1 MPRPPFPT
9 RPCAINLSR
18 GAQDKAKPMP
28 PPPSAPCHS
37 PRSSSMAHTPV
48 QAESQLLPAEHG
60 SRIYSGP
67 PHMADTP
74 PLPWPRATQ
83 SRPRQP
89 QALPLRPSTPASSA
103 RPSGSPIPS
112 ISTSA
117 SLRDR
122 PSSPSTLSSN
132 FPLAGAFSP
141 FSVSFSVSL
150 SFHFVL

>member
-103 RPSGSPIPS
+103 SPSGSPIPS

-122 PSSPSTLSSN
+122 LRRLCHQIFLWPEL
-132 FPLAGAFSP
+132 SP